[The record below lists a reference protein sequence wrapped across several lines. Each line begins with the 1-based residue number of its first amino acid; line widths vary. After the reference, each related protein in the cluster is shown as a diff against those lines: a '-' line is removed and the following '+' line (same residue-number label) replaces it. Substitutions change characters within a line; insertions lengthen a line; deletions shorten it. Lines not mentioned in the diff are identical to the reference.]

1 MLFLLLVHSALGNV
15 RSQLCWCLCKPG
27 LPPMLDREQEEM
39 VEGTAKQAQA
49 SVCVAGAE
57 E

>member
-1 MLFLLLVHSALGNV
+1 MCVHSSAGA
-15 RSQLCWCLCKPG
+15 CTKTTGKPG
-27 LPPMLDREQEEM
+27 LPPVLDREREEM